1 MSDALSH
8 IANGTYFPHVPDPV
22 AAARRMLEPSCDAPA
37 WAQEVARPGAGRR
50 RDLRGYGAAV
60 GSWVRTQVG
69 VKLPR
74 FGAARIRPAGALI
87 NFDQWSLLGQTY

>member
-37 WAQEVARPGAGRR
+37 WAQEVARAYLELVGLLAPEQGEGEIYADTVRR
-50 RDLRGYGAAV
+50 LVALANPDPK
-60 GSWVRTQVG
+60 RT
-69 VKLPR
+69 
-74 FGAARIRPAGALI
+74 
-87 NFDQWSLLGQTY
+87 